1 MGEDNTVVRRTRTV
15 RATVSA
21 GIAGATVIGL
31 GAGVLPW
38 WQVLALALPATGLAG
53 RAGSRIGRID
63 GIRAARLEPGERVLG
78 TYAVRPPYTEH
89 TPPSP
94 HEGARYHLRLTSR
107 GVELWER
114 AELLRKHPWPE
125 LRVIVDGPRLRIHH
139 LGQEAGTMLLEQPGA
154 VTEVRP
160 AAQRHAVACR

>member
-1 MGEDNTVVRRTRTV
+1 MDKDNAVMRRTRTV

-53 RAGSRIGRID
+53 WTGSRIGRID
-63 GIRAARLEPGERVLG
+63 GIRAARLEPGERVIG

-94 HEGARYHLRLTSR
+94 HEGTQYHLRVTSR
-107 GVELWER
+107 GVEMWER
-114 AELLRKHPWPE
+114 AELLWKHPWPE

-154 VTEVRP
+154 VAEVRL
-160 AAQRHAVACR
+160 AAQRHGVA